1 MVRKLSFERRKKMGA
16 EEMSS
21 EIRKNR
27 TSLSTKEQIYS
38 RFYASITAKAFQA
51 LFLFGSQLKTERTRG
66 KIHPTL
72 FQITIFNE

>member
-1 MVRKLSFERRKKMGA
+1 MKEEKSGA
-16 EEMSS
+16 EKMSN

-38 RFYASITAKAFQA
+38 RFYPSITAKAFQA
-51 LFLFGSQLKTERTRG
+51 PFLFGSQLKTERTRG